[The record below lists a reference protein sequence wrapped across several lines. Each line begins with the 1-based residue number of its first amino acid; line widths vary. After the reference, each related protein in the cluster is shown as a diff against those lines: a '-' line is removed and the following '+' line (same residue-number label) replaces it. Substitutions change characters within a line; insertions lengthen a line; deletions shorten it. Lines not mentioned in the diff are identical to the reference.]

1 MRCSRLPAQ
10 RSDFGST
17 PIPMNTRLF
26 SGLVLLAGLATAHV
40 AGQSAA
46 PAAPAPA
53 APKLEFA
60 FEARVTVGSPLE
72 VGPVAGGTRR
82 LIPITGGTFA
92 GPDLK
97 GKILPGGADQQLLQ
111 PDGFT
116 QLEARYFLET
126 DEGEKIYVVNR
137 GVRYGS
143 PEVLARLN
151 AGERV
156 DPSLIYFRTAAT
168 FEASA
173 PRLLPM
179 TRAVYVA
186 VGERY
191 PTEVVV
197 RFYRVL

>member
-1 MRCSRLPAQ
+1 MKPRLLPCLA
-10 RSDFGST
+10 
-17 PIPMNTRLF
+17 
-26 SGLVLLAGLATAHV
+26 LLAGLATVHLI
-40 AGQSAA
+40 GQSAA
-46 PAAPAPA
+46 PSASTPA
-53 APKLEFA
+53 APRLEFA
-60 FEARVTVGSPLE
+60 FEAHVTVGAPQE

-92 GPDLK
+92 GPGLK
-97 GKILPGGADQQLLQ
+97 GKILPGGADHQLLQ

-116 QLEARYFLET
+116 QLEARYVLET

-137 GVRYGS
+137 GVRYGA

-168 FEASA
+168 FEATA

-191 PTEVVV
+191 PTDVVV